1 MFDFFEDRKNQKLHD
16 PQMPM
21 MVMMMKENLK
31 NVDHHMKRN
40 QACSLVIFLPHDLSY
55 MIEYDPDSPTPIP
68 RRRSF
73 RFLLYF
79 A

>member
-40 QACSLVIFLPHDLSY
+40 QACSLVIF
-55 MIEYDPDSPTPIP
+55 
-68 RRRSF
+68 
-73 RFLLYF
+73 
-79 A
+79 